1 MEATVTLPAIE
12 TPAADGAPSQVQ
24 PSVTAYLG
32 AMQQGYRGRIS
43 RINAQDVLCAYT
55 PAELERRLLEMGFVE
70 GSAVEV
76 LHQGAFRGDPIA
88 VRVGHC
94 TVALRRREAMA
105 ILVE

>member
-1 MEATVTLPAIE
+1 MEATVTLPKIE
-12 TPAADGAPSQVQ
+12 TQPDDGATSQ
-24 PSVTAYLG
+24 PSATAYLG

-105 ILVE
+105 IIVV

>member
-1 MEATVTLPAIE
+1 MEATVTLPKIE
-12 TPAADGAPSQVQ
+12 TQPDGGASTLPSA
-24 PSVTAYLG
+24 TAYLG

-105 ILVE
+105 IIVV